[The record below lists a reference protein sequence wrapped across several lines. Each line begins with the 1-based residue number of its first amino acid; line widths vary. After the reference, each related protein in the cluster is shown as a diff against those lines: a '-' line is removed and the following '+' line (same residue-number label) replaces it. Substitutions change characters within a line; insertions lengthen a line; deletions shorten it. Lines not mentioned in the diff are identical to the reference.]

1 MESAG
6 YLTGAATVERIMI
19 ATLRKFFCDRR
30 AVSAVEFAIT
40 APVLIGILIPTTDLG
55 LAFAK
60 KTQLHNA
67 AQAGAQ
73 YALANGWDSTGI
85 KNAVMNA
92 TKVSPIT
99 LTPAPQQTCG
109 CPTSSGIT
117 IAQCG
122 SVCPDLSDAGTYV
135 TVSAQTVY
143 NPVFPYPIMGSA
155 LTLSASTMI
164 RIK

>member
-1 MESAG
+1 MQPPGKNTGRFDG
-6 YLTGAATVERIMI
+6 YGIMRATIRE
-19 ATLRKFFCDRR
+19 FFCDWR

>member
-19 ATLRKFFCDRR
+19 ATFREFFRDWR
-30 AVSAVEFAIT
+30 AVSAVEFAIA
-40 APVLIGILIPTTDLG
+40 APLLIGMLVPTADLG
-55 LAFAK
+55 LAISK
-60 KTQLHNA
+60 NTQLHNA

-73 YALANGWDSTGI
+73 YALANGWDSAGI
-85 KNAVMNA
+85 QNAVLNA

-99 LTPAPQQTCG
+99 LNPAPQQSCG
-109 CPTSSGIT
+109 CPTSNA
-117 IAQCG
+117 IASVTCG
-122 SVCPDLSDAGTYV
+122 SVCPDLSVAGTYV

-143 NPVFPYPIMGSA
+143 HPVVTYPLMGPA
-155 LTLSASTMI
+155 ITLRASQVV